1 MQTVLDQTIASMAL
15 KGCTLEKI
23 AGKLKE
29 TPHFSAYCAF
39 LFSAGLYQYLLQ
51 YLIDRLKK
59 NQPVPWKYLFAL
71 IQKYHLHID
80 KKIPI
85 QVLLQKNID
94 LSLFSDSRCLNAVE
108 LIRLRDKYLEQSYK
122 QERQLKTEKELQM
135 AKSQKLLK
143 REGELI
149 QELIQQDK
157 KNPLFQ
163 QQWREYQYKK
173 AKDVFDEY
181 KQAHPEVYYAVQK
194 QTSPEEDQIL
204 KKLAEGLNHLADEH
218 SPQIINDIIVILSS
232 MGCTHLAV
240 KFLANHLDSNERKW
254 MYMELLLEDR
264 QFLKCLN
271 FVEQTFMKTKPN
283 SDTAFALNYAK
294 AQAYYGLKEYD
305 KAKKILQDLIS
316 LRPHYRSAKTL
327 LSQWQSEGEL

>member
-1 MQTVLDQTIASMAL
+1 MQTVLDQTIADMAL
-15 KGCTLEKI
+15 KGCALKKI

-29 TPHFSAYCAF
+29 TSHFSAYCAF
-39 LFSAGLYQYLLQ
+39 LFSAGLHQHLLQ
-51 YLIDRLKK
+51 YLIERLKK
-59 NQPVPWKYLFAL
+59 KQPVPWKYLFTL
-71 IQKYHLHID
+71 IQKHRLHIE
-80 KKIPI
+80 KKTPI

-94 LSLFSDSRCLNAVE
+94 LSLLSDSRCLNSVE
-108 LIRLRDKYLEQSYK
+108 LIRLRDEYLEQSYK
-122 QERQLKTEKELQM
+122 QEKQLKIEKEIQM

-149 QELIQQDK
+149 QDLIQQDK

-181 KQAHPEVYYAVQK
+181 KQAHPEVFHTLQK
-194 QTSPEEDQIL
+194 HTSPEEDQIL
-204 KKLAEGLNHLADEH
+204 KKLAEGLNRLADEH
-218 SPQIINDIIVILSS
+218 SPQIINDIIVMLSS

-240 KFLANHLDSNERKW
+240 KFLENHLDSNERQW
-254 MYMELLLEDR
+254 MYMEFLLEDR

-271 FVEQTFMKTKPN
+271 FVEQTFMQTEPN

-305 KAKKILQDLIS
+305 KATKILQDLIS
-316 LRPHYRSAKTL
+316 LRPQYRSAKTL